1 MEILDFDLDGADDDN
16 YQKKFSP
23 FLLAG
28 IPLVSPGEDSFDR
41 DDDNAVDMMMK
52 NIKRQW

>member
-1 MEILDFDLDGADDDN
+1 MEILDFDLDDADDDN

-28 IPLVSPGEDSFDR
+28 IPLDLPGGDIRF
-41 DDDNAVDMMMK
+41 
-52 NIKRQW
+52 